1 MRQSL
6 VAISLLLCASLAQGA
21 EPLRVFVSVLPQQT
35 FVERIGGSHVVV
47 ESMVRPG
54 FSPHTYEPT
63 PGQVARLTEADLYV
77 RIGMPFEDA
86 WMERL
91 RAANPTM
98 RILDARDG
106 ITLREMAAHDHD
118 DEAGDEGH
126 THASDHDQAHD
137 HDHDH
142 DHAHDHDAD
151 STAQDHVATE
161 LDPHIWTSPVLVK
174 QMVGNLRETLTELDP
189 AHAQDY
195 AANLTAFSAE
205 LDALDRD
212 IRADLANLTQ
222 RRFMVFH
229 PAWGYFAKTYGLT
242 QIPIEKAG
250 KEPGPRSLTALI
262 DQARREQVRVI
273 FVQPQFPRKA
283 AEQVAR
289 AINGRVEVIDPLA
302 PDYVQN
308 LRQVARVIASSEP

>member
-1 MRQSL
+1 MRKSL
-6 VAISLLLCASLAQGA
+6 IAISLLLCASLAQGA

-63 PGQVARLTEADLYV
+63 PSQVTRLAEADLYV

-91 RAANPTM
+91 RAANPKM

-118 DEAGDEGH
+118 DEAGAEGH
-126 THASDHDQAHD
+126 AHASDHEHDQAHEHDEAHD
-137 HDHDH
+137 HDQANNHE
-142 DHAHDHDAD
+142 HAE
-151 STAQDHVATE
+151 TE
-161 LDPHIWTSPVLVK
+161 LDPHIWTSPVLVR

-195 AANLTAFSAE
+195 AANLTAFSTE

-212 IRADLANLTQ
+212 IRADLAHLTQ

-229 PAWGYFAKTYGLT
+229 PAWGYFAETYGLT

-302 PDYVQN
+302 PDYVGN